1 MPAKLTE
8 KIAPVLTPWYGWK
21 PDIPDFRDLR
31 LERPTLKAALPEA
44 VDLRPQ
50 FPPAFNQGEIGSCTA
65 NAIAAAL
72 RFESR
77 RQKQKDFPFSRLF
90 IYYCERE
97 VEGTVGEDAGAMIR
111 TGIKVVAKLGA
122 PPEAKW
128 KYVEDKFTARPP
140 KSAFTE
146 AAKHQAIR
154 YQRVTQTGYDV
165 KAVLASGQPIVFG
178 FSVYDNF
185 EGDQIEKDG
194 LLTMP
199 DAKMKMVGGH
209 AVLAVGYL
217 PGRGIPGAQL
227 PKEDYAIVLNS
238 WDVDWGVK
246 GCFYMP
252 MRYLLDPNLADDFW
266 CIQAIE

>member
-111 TGIKVVAKLGA
+111 TGIKV
-122 PPEAKW
+122 
-128 KYVEDKFTARPP
+128 
-140 KSAFTE
+140 
-146 AAKHQAIR
+146 
-154 YQRVTQTGYDV
+154 
-165 KAVLASGQPIVFG
+165 
-178 FSVYDNF
+178 
-185 EGDQIEKDG
+185 
-194 LLTMP
+194 
-199 DAKMKMVGGH
+199 
-209 AVLAVGYL
+209 
-217 PGRGIPGAQL
+217 AQL